1 MYTQEERA
9 YLDTFEPDMGNSG
22 LGNLINMFALQ
33 PWMDNQAVTGL
44 AKSNSIWLQK
54 ALSNTDEMTSFA
66 SRHMFGSRFITGGIE
81 KTPILNKILPKN
93 SKRLGG
99 SILKKIFPNTEF
111 YYNKG
116 FNEQVAEGTMNF
128 SDSGR
133 EELLKTTEKLNINKD
148 GELAGKGFTWSN
160 KSDNDLVRKL
170 RKLGVTAND
179 FENNSVKSFER
190 KLKPIKK
197 TFVDL
202 DKTETL
208 KNTLKKDVND
218 FLHGDQIRKNVNK
231 YGGDTIHANKYQI
244 NAKLKGYRGID
255 SKRIIKTK
263 NSFEVEETL
272 KLNKYSKEEVY
283 KLAKNKILSSADEVL
298 KSDSN
303 FGNITEYVSK
313 ITKDEDFEKF
323 MKTAFHIFKKDEEL
337 TLSSMQNIYKNSTV
351 KDKKMILE
359 KIMKMGKLYAK
370 ANSDDIANDLAT
382 RITSKTAFQKFFS
395 SGFGKVITQV
405 GTGPLAMGLNV
416 AGMII
421 GGIASNG
428 QEKAVNNMYKTIF
441 DRGLLE
447 RQPVFIPNEATMH
460 SLQTHMQR
468 SENDLEEYK
477 KIYYYRNTSNELRND
492 ISPINGDFLN
502 IENVNTN

>member
-9 YLDTFEPDMGNSG
+9 YLNTFEPDMGNSG
-22 LGNLINMFALQ
+22 LGNLINMFVLQ

-44 AKSNSIWLQK
+44 ARSNSIWLQK

-93 SKRLGG
+93 SKKLGD
-99 SILKKIFPNTEF
+99 SILKKFFPNTEF
-111 YYNKG
+111 HYNKG
-116 FNEQVAEGTMNF
+116 FNEQVAEGAVNF

-133 EELLKTTEKLNINKD
+133 EELLRTTEKMNINKD

-160 KSDNDLVRKL
+160 KSDNDLVKKL
-170 RKLGVTAND
+170 RKLGVTAGD
-179 FENNSVKSFER
+179 FRDGNILEEEAVK
-190 KLKPIKK
+190 IK
-197 TFVDL
+197 
-202 DKTETL
+202 E
-208 KNTLKKDVND
+208 
-218 FLHGDQIRKNVNK
+218 
-231 YGGDTIHANKYQI
+231 
-244 NAKLKGYRGID
+244 NAKIP
-255 SKRIIKTK
+255 
-263 NSFEVEETL
+263 
-272 KLNKYSKEEVY
+272 KYSKEKIDEFVKNRKKYVKTNSVKAY
-283 KLAKNKILSSADEVL
+283 KKELRRMKNTFDEKEIEKIVKPEKIAKHDKEGLRNLFKKHIIDFSNKTLGME
-298 KSDSN
+298 
-303 FGNITEYVSK
+303 
-313 ITKDEDFEKF
+313 TKFDDLVEHISTVVKEEDFEGVMTKSF
-323 MKTAFHIFKKDEEL
+323 NSFSKEEKL
-337 TLSSMQNIYKNSTV
+337 TLSGMKTIFEKTTNEE
-351 KDKKMILE
+351 KKIILDNAMNTAKE
-359 KIMKMGKLYAK
+359 YAK
-370 ANSDDIANDLAT
+370 NNADDVAETLAT

-421 GGIASNG
+421 GGIASHG

-447 RQPVFIPNEATMH
+447 RQPVFVPNEATMH

>member
-170 RKLGVTAND
+170 RKLGVTD
-179 FENNSVKSFER
+179 NNFKDGNILEEEAVK
-190 KLKPIKK
+190 IK
-197 TFVDL
+197 
-202 DKTETL
+202 ETV
-208 KNTLKKDVND
+208 KVP
-218 FLHGDQIRKNVNK
+218 
-231 YGGDTIHANKYQI
+231 
-244 NAKLKGYRGID
+244 
-255 SKRIIKTK
+255 
-263 NSFEVEETL
+263 
-272 KLNKYSKEEVY
+272 KYSKEE
-283 KLAKNKILSSADEVL
+283 LRLMKNTFDEKEIEKIV
-298 KSDSN
+298 KS
-303 FGNITEYVSK
+303 EK
-313 ITKDEDFEKF
+313 ITKYDKEGLRNLFKKHIMDFSNKTLRIESTFDDFINHISTIVKEEDFEGV
-323 MKTAFHIFKKDEEL
+323 MKTVFDSTEKAKGTI
-337 TLSSMQNIYKNSTV
+337 SSMKKIFESVTDKEKKIILDKV
-351 KDKKMILE
+351 KDATKE
-359 KIMKMGKLYAK
+359 YAK
-370 ANSDDIANDLAT
+370 NNADDIANDLAT

-447 RQPVFIPNEATMH
+447 RQPVFIPNEVTMH

>member
-111 YYNKG
+111 HYNKG

-133 EELLKTTEKLNINKD
+133 KELLKITEKLNINKD

-160 KSDNDLVRKL
+160 KSDNDLIRRL
-170 RKLGVTAND
+170 RKLGVTANNFKD
-179 FENNSVKSFER
+179 GNILEEEAVK
-190 KLKPIKK
+190 IK
-197 TFVDL
+197 
-202 DKTETL
+202 ETV
-208 KNTLKKDVND
+208 KVP
-218 FLHGDQIRKNVNK
+218 
-231 YGGDTIHANKYQI
+231 
-244 NAKLKGYRGID
+244 
-255 SKRIIKTK
+255 
-263 NSFEVEETL
+263 
-272 KLNKYSKEEVY
+272 KYSKEE
-283 KLAKNKILSSADEVL
+283 LRLMKNTFDEKEIEKIV
-298 KSDSN
+298 KS
-303 FGNITEYVSK
+303 EK
-313 ITKDEDFEKF
+313 ITKYDKEGLRNLFKKHIMDFSDKTLGIESTFDDLTNHISTIVKEEDFEGV
-323 MKTAFHIFKKDEEL
+323 MKTVFDSTEEAKSTISGMKKIFESITDKEK
-337 TLSSMQNIYKNSTV
+337 NIILDKV
-351 KDKKMILE
+351 KDTTKE
-359 KIMKMGKLYAK
+359 YAK
-370 ANSDDIANDLAT
+370 NNADNVAEGLAT
-382 RITSKTAFQKFFS
+382 RMTTKTAFQKFFS

-421 GGIASNG
+421 GGIASHG

>member
-133 EELLKTTEKLNINKD
+133 EELLRTTEKMNINKD

-160 KSDNDLVRKL
+160 KSDNDLIRRLRKL
-170 RKLGVTAND
+170 RVTADNFRD
-179 FENNSVKSFER
+179 GSILEEEAVKMKETV
-190 KLKPIKK
+190 K
-197 TFVDL
+197 TP
-202 DKTETL
+202 
-208 KNTLKKDVND
+208 
-218 FLHGDQIRKNVNK
+218 
-231 YGGDTIHANKYQI
+231 
-244 NAKLKGYRGID
+244 
-255 SKRIIKTK
+255 
-263 NSFEVEETL
+263 
-272 KLNKYSKEEVY
+272 KYSKEEIGEFVKNRKKFVKSNSVKAY
-283 KLAKNKILSSADEVL
+283 KKELRRMKNAFDEQEIEKIVKPEKIAKYDKEGLQNLFKKHIMDFSNKTLGKETTFSDVSEHVSTIVKDVDYEGFMKTVFGSSKE
-298 KSDSN
+298 
-303 FGNITEYVSK
+303 SK
-313 ITKDEDFEKF
+313 ITLSEMKDIFEKSTD
-323 MKTAFHIFKKDEEL
+323 KEKKEILDKIVN
-337 TLSSMQNIYKNSTV
+337 LSK
-351 KDKKMILE
+351 E
-359 KIMKMGKLYAK
+359 YAENN
-370 ANSDDIANDLAT
+370 ADDVAEGLAT